1 MPCDNQLSTESWNRT
16 FLLNSKVPLLSFR
29 STGADR
35 GTNLSY
41 HNNSAQNFDIYRR
54 VASRLVAVVSHWAVV
69 ITLVEWLACETAAR
83 EVSRSNP
90 GGGQFVSASKIKH
103 HFYMWTS
110 KRKRVLFI
118 VCHFLETA
126 FEKTHP
132 NTWILSWINAQS
144 HRHNNRACLR
154 KNVWAVPWAQT
165 FLSRDTSQLLWLAVI
180 WIIIMFTIDWWNDS
194 PSYVNT
200 NVTWWVGNHLNIY

>member
-1 MPCDNQLSTESWNRT
+1 MSNFKLRLAYLPVWITFHDLGLHFNLKMPSYLYRQPHVKEKTSYRPID
-16 FLLNSKVPLLSFR
+16 FPL
-29 STGADR
+29 
-35 GTNLSY
+35 Y
-41 HNNSAQNFDIYRR
+41 
-54 VASRLVAVVSHWAVV
+54 VASRLVAVLCQWAVMN
-69 ITLVEWLACETAAR
+69 TLVEWLACETAAR

-165 FLSRDTSQLLWLAVI
+165 FLSRDTSQLLWLTVI
-180 WIIIMFTIDWWNDS
+180 WIIVMFTIDWWNDS